1 MYLIYNSTVLT
12 KSDFRV
18 DADDRAFQYG
28 DGLFETLRYERGQLQ
43 FWPDHYQRLT
53 QGMTAL
59 HLDQSDLFSAASLHE
74 QIKTLLAKNHLI
86 DQTARVRMQVWRQPG
101 GLYTP
106 TSRAANLL
114 ITTRSAQPFSITGR
128 DRIGLFDAVR
138 LSPSPVSAFKT
149 GNALPYV
156 LAGLAKHER
165 ELDDVVLLDTAGHVA
180 ECVASSLFWLA
191 DDTLFMPSLETG
203 CIDGILR
210 CQIIRLAAEGGVP
223 LREGLFRPDVL
234 ARADAVFCGNVM
246 GIQWFRSIEGIAGNR
261 HFSVEII
268 TQPPLATLFD
278 RLLQA

>member
-1 MYLIYNSTVLT
+1 MYLVYNSALLT

-28 DGLFETLRYERGQLQ
+28 DGLFETMRYERGQLQ

-53 QGMTAL
+53 QGMAAL
-59 HLDQSDLFSAASLHE
+59 HLDRSDLFSAASLHE
-74 QIKTLLAKNHLI
+74 QIKALLAKNHLL

-106 TSRAANLL
+106 TSRAANLI
-114 ITTRSAQPFSITGR
+114 ITARSAPPFSITAR
-128 DRIGLFDAVR
+128 DRIGLFDSVR

-156 LAGLAKHER
+156 LAGLAKQDS
-165 ELDDVVLLDTAGHVA
+165 ELDDVMLLDTAGHVA

-191 DDTLFMPSLETG
+191 DGTLFMPSLETG

-210 CQIIRLAAEGGVP
+210 RQIIRLAAEEGIP
-223 LREGLFRPDVL
+223 RREGLFRPDVL
-234 ARADAVFCGNVM
+234 AGADVVFCGNVM
-246 GIQWFRSIEGIAGNR
+246 GIQWFRSIEGMASDYLLSINNIR
-261 HFSVEII
+261 
-268 TQPPLATLFD
+268 QPPLATLFD
-278 RLLQA
+278 QLLTA